1 VARLVGKLANICP
14 DLPSTDLTGTSVFE
28 SITGGDSL
36 LAEPK
41 FEESFEFVPYA
52 RLVFSANLPP
62 KSQDA
67 SPAFFRRWLVAPFE
81 KTFQVGAAGTIPRAD
96 LDAMLADPA
105 ELSGVLNKALLALAA
120 SDPIWLQ
127 RS

>member
-1 VARLVGKLANICP
+1 MARLVGKLANICP
-14 DLPSTDLTGTSVFE
+14 DLPSTDLTGTSVFK

-36 LAEPK
+36 LAERK

-67 SPAFFRRWLVAPFE
+67 SPAFFRRWLVVPFE
-81 KTFQVGAAGTIPRAD
+81 KTFQAGAHGTIPRAE
-96 LDAMLADPA
+96 LDADAR
-105 ELSGVLNKALLALAA
+105 
-120 SDPIWLQ
+120 
-127 RS
+127 RSR